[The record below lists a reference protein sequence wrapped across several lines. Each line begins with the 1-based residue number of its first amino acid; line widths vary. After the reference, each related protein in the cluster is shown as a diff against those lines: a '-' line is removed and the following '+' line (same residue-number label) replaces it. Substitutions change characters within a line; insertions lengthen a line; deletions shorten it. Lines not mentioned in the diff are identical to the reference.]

1 MPPWGP
7 PEKTPTVTFWP
18 FQAGSGLPL
27 SEASKAASACFFSS
41 SVYGSAVAATATVG
55 AACVGACVGAAA
67 AGAVVGA
74 AAAGAFVGAAA
85 AGAWVGAAA
94 AGALVG
100 AAAGAELQAFSSGT
114 TATALV
120 STAVSLRNARL
131 ETECGCNGSVDTVF
145 PSRVFPVSFRQ
156 ALIREQGARC
166 GHRGRRGPG
175 DDERARHTQRPPT
188 RYASTAE
195 RELGQCARLRGAA
208 CSPGQST
215 IPRSAG
221 VQHTFRGLGDPGC
234 RSALPPRRG
243 RQLRTRRRLVSTPW
257 GHCPPP
263 PRKIGALPEP
273 TLAGRIR
280 LHRSGSVSA
289 ELFERGVDLPQCG
302 IQPAID
308 QLVAAPIRRRR
319 SRVRP
324 VASAV
329 GAE

>member
-55 AACVGACVGAAA
+55 AACV
-67 AGAVVGA
+67 
-74 AAAGAFVGAAA
+74 
-85 AGAWVGAAA
+85 GAWVGAAA

-221 VQHTFRGLGDPGC
+221 VQHTF
-234 RSALPPRRG
+234 
-243 RQLRTRRRLVSTPW
+243 
-257 GHCPPP
+257 
-263 PRKIGALPEP
+263 
-273 TLAGRIR
+273 
-280 LHRSGSVSA
+280 
-289 ELFERGVDLPQCG
+289 
-302 IQPAID
+302 
-308 QLVAAPIRRRR
+308 
-319 SRVRP
+319 
-324 VASAV
+324 
-329 GAE
+329 